1 VEATVKLDEWPGPDW
16 QGAGDMSVETR
27 NGGAAKS
34 CGKNCDLMF
43 FFMKHDDLLVKLPM
57 FSL

>member
-34 CGKNCDLMF
+34 CGKNGDFDGFYHF
-43 FFMKHDDLLVKLPM
+43 FPM
-57 FSL
+57 QNQQIHEI